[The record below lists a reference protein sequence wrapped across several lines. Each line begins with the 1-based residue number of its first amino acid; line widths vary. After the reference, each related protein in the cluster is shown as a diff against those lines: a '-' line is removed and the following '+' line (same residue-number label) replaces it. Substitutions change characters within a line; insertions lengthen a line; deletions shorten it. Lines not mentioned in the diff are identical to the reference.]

1 MLSIIYKKIF
11 KVRLVWSGSCG
22 GLYRHWLA
30 NLLLEVDNGLE
41 EEHCLH
47 QPTQR
52 ISRSPPTSDRTSDY
66 QEDIVV
72 FKHVDKSAV
81 EALTRL
87 DIHYLHSDVSQ
98 NNPLLQ
104 LLVKKSFAVTPQI
117 RSNIGFLAN
126 NFLVDKL
133 IGLPAQDHSTIHQS
147 LYETQLAIKSTLS
160 SPEKEKFSRLP
171 TFHVLQDN
179 GKILILALVFGD
191 HWRILVKVDSDVPLP
206 FLRRTPIYVDVSTPG
221 TQKLIDMVELS

>member
-1 MLSIIYKKIF
+1 MLSIIYKKFF
-11 KVRLVWSGSCG
+11 KVQLVWSGSCG

-30 NLLLEVDNGLE
+30 NSLLEVDNELE
-41 EEHCLH
+41 GERCLH
-47 QPTQR
+47 QPTKN

-104 LLVKKSFAVTPQI
+104 LLVKNSFAVTPQT

-126 NFLVDKL
+126 NFVVDKL
-133 IGLPAQDHSTIHQS
+133 IGLPTQDHFTIHQS

-179 GKILILALVFGD
+179 GKFFNFSSCVRRSLANSCEGWF
-191 HWRILVKVDSDVPLP
+191 WRSSA
-206 FLRRTPIYVDVSTPG
+206 FLATNSHLRWRVNTWNSEAYRYGGVV
-221 TQKLIDMVELS
+221 